1 MLGELDVVRT
11 CALLHDI
18 GKLECWAKRKPWS
31 EHAFYTYKL
40 IKDCLGEDIAVH
52 AMRHHTGPSYAD
64 EYRPKND
71 IERIICLADNI
82 ASGADRPEEPVSGS
96 FIPSPPIE
104 LTHVLSKDYIRR
116 RLDSADLAFLSQKI
130 ASELGNLQE
139 AFAEDSRAVYNKLFS
154 ILDNSDLRF
163 VPADTRKP
171 INDVSLWDHLKLT
184 AAFATCIYL
193 GGGWKGDNP
202 ANYRFALLSGDAD
215 RISSFINESLR
226 LPDLNAR
233 SRLIQDAAAVAYRSL
248 CNSLGPECVLFAGGG
263 SFLALAPPNL
273 ADAALKNAKSG
284 FEATTEG
291 RVSITVSPPV
301 VFSGD
306 EFQKD
311 FGRIWEACQ
320 HRMRLA
326 KSRRIII
333 PKVAVDEGAEVC
345 DVCGK
350 DPWVRQDKLK
360 ILPVNAAPRHERL
373 CEFCWLMREKG
384 RDEKDKKVRLDDLK
398 KESNFVA
405 CIRADGDD
413 IGKLLSGKA
422 FKERK
427 KSTPSRISTLS
438 NIIHRTCK
446 EFDEIVKRFN
456 GKCVFAGGDDLLAF
470 VPGEV
475 ALATSREIALKFNE
489 IMAKR
494 CTISVG
500 VVIFHFKLPV
510 YAGLEAANMLLSK
523 LKEGNKGKIAYTVVG
538 STGLTKQE
546 IVNNIRIRTLDGIS
560 MTLNIINFLLKC
572 EASSSNLWKIV
583 SVAAE
588 NKVKAKALI
597 RNLISKFKVPLYD
610 GKLLLRYIDT
620 EFFSDAFL
628 LFNLL
633 FKKRE

>member
-1 MLGELDVVRT
+1 MSNELDVVRT

-40 IKDCLGEDIAVH
+40 VKDCLGEEIAAH
-52 AMRHHTGPSYAD
+52 AMRHHTGPYYPD
-64 EYRPKND
+64 EYRPKTD

-104 LTHVLSKDYIRR
+104 LTHVLSKDYVRR

-233 SRLIQDAAAVAYRSL
+233 SRLIQDATAVAYRSL
-248 CNSLGPECVLFAGGG
+248 CSSLGPECVLFAGGG

-273 ADAALKNAKSG
+273 ADAALKDAKSG
-284 FEATTEG
+284 FESATEG
-291 RVSITVSPPV
+291 RVSMTVSHV
-301 VFSGD
+301 VFGGD

-311 FGRIWEACQ
+311 FGKIWEACRRQ
-320 HRMRLA
+320 MRLA
-326 KSRRIII
+326 KGRRILI
-333 PKVAVDEGAEVC
+333 PKIAIDEGAEVC
-345 DVCGK
+345 DVCRK
-350 DPWVRQDKLK
+350 DHWVREDELK
-360 ILPVNAAPRHERL
+360 ILAVDAAPRRERL
-373 CEFCWLMREKG
+373 CEFCWLLREKG
-384 RDEKDKKVRLDDLK
+384 KGIWLNDLK
-398 KESNFVA
+398 DESNFVA

-413 IGKLLSGKA
+413 IGKVLAGKVFKEEGKA
-422 FKERK
+422 
-427 KSTPSRISTLS
+427 STPSRVSTLS
-438 NIIHRTCK
+438 GTIHRVCEV
-446 EFDEIVKRFN
+446 EFREIVERFG

-470 VPGEV
+470 VPGRA
-475 ALATSREIALKFNE
+475 ALEASRAIAAKFSE
-489 IMAKR
+489 MMAGK
-494 CTISVG
+494 CTMSAG
-500 VVIFHFKLPV
+500 VSIFHYRLPV
-510 YAGLEAANMLLSK
+510 YVGVESAGVLLSK
-523 LKEGNKGKIAYTVVG
+523 AKQEGKNRVAYAVIGGSGVTGSELEKVKSWEWDKLDIILRIVESMRRSDIASTQLRRVARIAAVNPVRAEAYIEHLMGKEVIDWKEGERLLSYLE
-538 STGLTKQE
+538 SGLLSE
-546 IVNNIRIRTLDGIS
+546 
-560 MTLNIINFLLKC
+560 
-572 EASSSNLWKIV
+572 
-583 SVAAE
+583 
-588 NKVKAKALI
+588 
-597 RNLISKFKVPLYD
+597 
-610 GKLLLRYIDT
+610 
-620 EFFSDAFL
+620 AFL
-628 LFNLL
+628 FYNLF
-633 FKKRE
+633 RGD